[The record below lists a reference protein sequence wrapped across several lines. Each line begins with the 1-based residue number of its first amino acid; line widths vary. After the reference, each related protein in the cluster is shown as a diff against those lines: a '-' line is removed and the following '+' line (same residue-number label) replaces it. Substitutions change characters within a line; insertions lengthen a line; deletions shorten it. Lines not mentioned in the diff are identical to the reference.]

1 MPWGPVF
8 VEPSLHRQAFN
19 TDIAALRGV
28 AILLVL
34 GYHLFPG
41 KLPWGFVGVD
51 VFFVISG
58 YLIAQILG
66 TDTEWSQV
74 GRFYINRARRIYP
87 ALIIVLVVSL
97 AAGYAV
103 LLDDEYAVLLNS
115 ATFSLLQVQ
124 NFYEMSRSGYFM
136 DAVNFRPL
144 LHLWSLGVEFQF
156 YLAFPL
162 LILLGRRIGLSI
174 QGVGVLLAVSS
185 LLLGVFLPVIEPA
198 DKFFLPVTRFW
209 ELALGS
215 ICFRQMSRG
224 WQARG
229 AYRVLALVLS
239 CLCCLGVAFFV
250 RSDPGYP
257 GLLAL
262 LPTLGAVAFLVARP
276 TSFVDARLLRPLFF
290 VAAISYSLYLWHFPI
305 LEFARQSYG
314 SLTVAQRVAILLA
327 SFAAACATD
336 LYLVPRIL
344 QARKPG
350 LALGAGALGLWASSF
365 ALLISMSVL
374 HRPVEARNEELLSNI
389 NFKVD
394 YKFSCEFLTG
404 TPHKEDRCRHEAQ
417 DSQPA
422 RYAILGDSLAN
433 SFTTVF
439 DALAQKDP
447 GFARYL
453 QIGRGLCPM
462 VPGIGDAACQSLASS
477 ALDLLAQPPSPE
489 IVLIAGQW
497 PLYIRDD
504 TPVLEAGKFLSGLES
519 VFDRLTR
526 AGKRLVFVHVVP
538 LGALPR
544 TCIMRWGQAD
554 PTGCNTSLETAVARQ
569 SGYRSQV
576 EPVLK
581 RFDVLVFDPADFF
594 CDDKKCDVFGGSAIY
609 YLDDS
614 HLSRSGGRALALK
627 SSAWFAD
634 NLAPG
639 KP

>member
-1 MPWGPVF
+1 M
-8 VEPSLHRQAFN
+8 ESSLIRRPYNA
-19 TDIAALRGV
+19 DIAVLRGL

-66 TDTEWSQV
+66 TDTNWNQI
-74 GRFYINRARRIYP
+74 GRFYLNRARRIYP
-87 ALIIVLVVSL
+87 ALAIVLFVSL
-97 AAGYAV
+97 AVGFAI
-103 LLDDEYAVLLNS
+103 LLDDEYAVLLDS
-115 ATFSLLQVQ
+115 TAFSLLQVQ
-124 NFYEMSRSGYFM
+124 NFYEMSRSGYFV

-156 YLAFPL
+156 YLVFPL
-162 LILLGRRIGLSI
+162 FILLGRRIGLSAL
-174 QGVGVLLAVSS
+174 GVSAFLAATS
-185 LLLGVFLPVIEPA
+185 LLLGAFLPVLEPA

-209 ELALGS
+209 ELALGA
-215 ICFRQMSRG
+215 ICFFLLVSRDR
-224 WQARG
+224 QARG
-229 AYRVLALVLS
+229 AHRGLALALS
-239 CLCCLGVAFFV
+239 VFCWLGVAVFV

-262 LPTLGAVAFLVARP
+262 LPTLGTVSFLVARP
-276 TSFVDARLLRPLFF
+276 TSHIDVRLLRPLFF
-290 VAAISYSLYLWHFPI
+290 IAAISYSLYLWHFPI

-314 SLTVAQRVAILLA
+314 SLTVSQRLAILLA

-336 LYLVPRIL
+336 RYLVPRIL
-344 QARKPG
+344 QARKSG
-350 LALGAGALGLWASSF
+350 VSLSAGVLALLTSSL
-365 ALLISMSVL
+365 ALLISMSDL
-374 HRPVEARNEELLSNI
+374 QRPVEARNANFLSNI

-404 TPHKEDRCRHEAQ
+404 TLHKEDRCRYEAR
-417 DSQPA
+417 DGQPA

-439 DALAQKDP
+439 DALAEKDP

-462 VPGIGDAACQSLASS
+462 VPGSGDAACQALAAS
-477 ALDLLAQPPSPE
+477 AMDLLAQPSGPN

-504 TPVLEAGKFLSGLES
+504 MPEPEARKFLSGMES

-526 AGKRLVFVHVVP
+526 AGKRIVFVHVVP

-554 PTGCNTSLETAVARQ
+554 PASCDTPLETAVARQ
-569 SGYRSQV
+569 SGYKAQV
-576 EPVLK
+576 DTLLK
-581 RFDVLVFDPADFF
+581 RYKVLEFDPAAFL
-594 CDDKKCDVFGGSAIY
+594 CDESKCAVFGGSDIY

-614 HLSRSGGRALALK
+614 HLSRSGGREMARK
-627 SSAWFAD
+627 SGEWFVEKLVHD
-634 NLAPG
+634 

>member
-1 MPWGPVF
+1 M
-8 VEPSLHRQAFN
+8 ERNLHRRAFN
-19 TDIAALRGV
+19 TDIAALRGAAV
-28 AILLVL
+28 LLVL

-66 TDTEWSQV
+66 TDTDWSQV

-87 ALIIVLVVSL
+87 ALIIVLVVSMF
-97 AAGYAV
+97 AGYAV
-103 LLDDEYAVLLNS
+103 LMDDEYALLLNS

-124 NFYEMSRSGYFM
+124 NFYEMSRSGYFV

-174 QGVGVLLAVSS
+174 RGVSVLLALSS
-185 LLLGVFLPVIEPA
+185 LLLCVFLPFAEPA
-198 DKFFLPVTRFW
+198 DKFFLPMTRFW
-209 ELALGS
+209 ELALGA
-215 ICFRQMSRG
+215 ICFGERSRG
-224 WQARG
+224 WLAHG
-229 AYRVLALVLS
+229 AYRGQALALS
-239 CLCCLGVAFFV
+239 CLCWLGVAFLV
-250 RSDPGYP
+250 RSDPDYP

-262 LPTLGAVAFLVARP
+262 LPTLGAVSFLVARP
-276 TSFVDARLLRPLFF
+276 TSLVDARLLRPLFF
-290 VAAISYSLYLWHFPI
+290 IAAISYSLYLWHFPI
-305 LEFARQSYG
+305 LEFARQAYG
-314 SLTVAQRVAILLA
+314 SLTVPQRVAILLA
-327 SFAAACATD
+327 SFAAACTTD

-344 QARKPG
+344 RARKPG
-350 LALGAGALGLWASSF
+350 LALGVGVLALWFSSF
-365 ALLISMSVL
+365 ALLMSMSAL
-374 HRPVEARNEELLSNI
+374 QRPVEARNEKLLSNI

-404 TPHKEDRCRHEAQ
+404 TPHKEDRCRHGVQ

-439 DALAQKDP
+439 DALAQKDA
-447 GFARYL
+447 GFARYQ

-462 VPGIGDAACQSLASS
+462 VPGIGDAACQSLAAS
-477 ALDLLAQPPSPE
+477 ALDLLAQSTSPE
-489 IVLIAGQW
+489 IVLLAGQW
-497 PLYIRDD
+497 PLYIRDEM
-504 TPVLEAGKFLSGLES
+504 TALEARNFLNGLES

-544 TCIMRWGQAD
+544 TCVMRWGRAD
-554 PTGCNTSLETAVARQ
+554 SNTCDTPLETAVARQ
-569 SGYRSQV
+569 SGYRRLV
-576 EPVLK
+576 EPLLK
-581 RFDVLVFDPADFF
+581 RFDVLVFDPADFL
-594 CDDKKCDVFGGSAIY
+594 CDEKKCAVFDRSEIY

-614 HLSRSGGRALALK
+614 HLSRSGGRAIALK
-627 SSAWFAD
+627 SSAWFAE